1 MRTFRKPSKDN
12 LRLTAGKERKNMEN
26 KILVETSARH
36 IHLTQEAVEAL
47 FGAGHTLT
55 KKKDLSQPGQFACEE
70 KVTVVNKCVDKRT
83 GAEVEKT
90 LTMSVLG
97 PVRPE
102 TQVEVS
108 FTDARTLGV
117 SAPVR
122 ESGDVAGTPG
132 AKLVGPAGEY
142 VIDHGIIVAKRHIH
156 LTPENA
162 ADLGVENGQ
171 IVKVLVDTGAGRKTV
186 FDDVVIRVKSSFAP
200 AMHIDTDECI
210 PEEGKW
216 IQAKEISDISAYTH
230 GVGWCA
236 PQQGACKLSLNVK
249 NGIIEEAL
257 VETIGCSGMTH
268 SAAMAA
274 EILPGKTILE
284 ALNTDLVCD
293 AINTAMREL
302 FLQIVYGRSQSAFS
316 ENGLVVG
323 AGMEDL
329 GKGARSMVGTMYGTK
344 AKGVRYLEMT
354 EGYCTRMALDEND
367 QVIGYEFVSLGKMTD
382 MIKKGTEPNEAY
394 EKAKGTYGRFKPED
408 GAVKYIDPRKE

>member
-97 PVRPE
+97 PVRPK

-200 AMHIDTDECI
+200 AMHIDTDECN
-210 PEEGKW
+210 
-216 IQAKEISDISAYTH
+216 A
-230 GVGWCA
+230 
-236 PQQGACKLSLNVK
+236 
-249 NGIIEEAL
+249 
-257 VETIGCSGMTH
+257 
-268 SAAMAA
+268 SAAF
-274 EILPGKTILE
+274 G
-284 ALNTDLVCD
+284 V
-293 AINTAMREL
+293 
-302 FLQIVYGRSQSAFS
+302 VYG
-316 ENGLVVG
+316 E
-323 AGMEDL
+323 
-329 GKGARSMVGTMYGTK
+329 
-344 AKGVRYLEMT
+344 
-354 EGYCTRMALDEND
+354 
-367 QVIGYEFVSLGKMTD
+367 I
-382 MIKKGTEPNEAY
+382 IK
-394 EKAKGTYGRFKPED
+394 
-408 GAVKYIDPRKE
+408 